1 MKVILTE
8 RNSFQ
13 AFKKKEERESTYSN
27 SMIDMENVSWVNAF
41 VGRILFDCMCD
52 EIFTSKIKERIQRKL
67 AAIKLP
73 YFIEELSITEL
84 NLGKTVPL
92 FKKIGKPSID
102 DRGLWVDMDMI
113 YDGLVV
119 LTLTT
124 KLNLMRLKQPP
135 TEGIQFT

>member
-1 MKVILTE
+1 M
-8 RNSFQ
+8 Q
-13 AFKKKEERESTYSN
+13 AFKKREEHESIYSN
-27 SMIDMENVSWVNAF
+27 SIFETENVSWLNALL
-41 VGRILFDCMCD
+41 GRILFDCMCD
-52 EIFTSKIKERIQRKL
+52 EVFTSKIKDRIQRKL

-92 FKKIGKPSID
+92 FKKIGKPAMD
-102 DRGLWVDMDMI
+102 DRGIWVDMNMT

-124 KLNLMRLKQPP
+124 NLNLMKLKQPP
-135 TEGIQFT
+135 SEGMLILS